1 MKIGAKGLKA
11 LKIFHILMAIVWIGG
26 SLAMMA
32 VMLLTDVNDQ
42 SSMLMRAQVL
52 KVIDDYL
59 IIVGAVGCV
68 LTGILYGLFTN
79 WGFFRH
85 RWITIKWLLTVLM
98 VAMGIFAMGP
108 CVNENVT
115 ATNLAVYQHNVETT
129 LMWGWIPTVL
139 QIVIIILSVWKPKL
153 NMDSSISAKI

>member
-1 MKIGAKGLKA
+1 
-11 LKIFHILMAIVWIGG
+11 
-26 SLAMMA
+26 MMA

-98 VAMGIFAMGP
+98 VAMGIFP
-108 CVNENVT
+108 WD
-115 ATNLAVYQHNVETT
+115 LASTR
-129 LMWGWIPTVL
+129 M
-139 QIVIIILSVWKPKL
+139 
-153 NMDSSISAKI
+153 